1 MKNTVLDNVQ
11 NLFSPELLN
20 RIDESIVFHQLKESD
35 VYDIIYLQ
43 LSDLVD
49 NLAKLGLKIK
59 LNKTAK
65 KFVASKGY
73 YPEYGVRYLRREIQN
88 LVEDPISDM
97 LLKNIIP
104 INSTVVVNFKKQQLT
119 FHHTMRKGKLKK
131 SKKPQ

>member
-1 MKNTVLDNVQ
+1 M
-11 NLFSPELLN
+11 
-20 RIDESIVFHQLKESD
+20 I
-35 VYDIIYLQ
+35 
-43 LSDLVD
+43 LSTYNFLSVD

-65 KFVASKGY
+65 KFLASKGY
-73 YPEYGVRYLRREIQN
+73 NPEYGVRYLRREIQN

>member
-1 MKNTVLDNVQ
+1 MKNTILDNVQ

-35 VYDIIYLQ
+35 VYKIIDLQ
-43 LSDLVD
+43 FSDLVN

-59 LNKTAK
+59 LNPTAR
-65 KFVASKGY
+65 KFLASKGY
-73 YPEYGVRYLRREIQN
+73 NPEYGVRYLRREIQN

-104 INSTVVVNFKKQQLT
+104 LNSTIVVNCKKQKLT
-119 FHHTMRKGKLKK
+119 FHHTISKANINKLKK
-131 SKKPQ
+131 PK